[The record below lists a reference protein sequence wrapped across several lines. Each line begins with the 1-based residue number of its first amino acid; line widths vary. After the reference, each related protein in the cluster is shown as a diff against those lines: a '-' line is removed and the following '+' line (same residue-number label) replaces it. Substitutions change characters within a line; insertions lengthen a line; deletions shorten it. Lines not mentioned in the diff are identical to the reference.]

1 MKYKCHSCDTKK
13 LKELKLQGLDKDK
26 DGKSIR
32 LQSIDTEKD
41 SYLKINGRY
50 YHEECFRN
58 ELIKKGKMS
67 KEEIDNMIIGCQLE
81 QRKDKLLAISKN
93 RFYEWIKEH
102 YQVTLPNYYCMRIDK
117 ITQGRDE
124 RVYGSISYDEFL
136 EMYSMLVNYLAKQT
150 LNKKFKNTSQRMNYE
165 LAIVISKYEDY
176 KNYKEKLEEKNY
188 QVVDIKSKIESSN
201 KFNQVVEKARK
212 DAEDFRVAD
221 IHDELI

>member
-13 LKELKLQGLDKDK
+13 LKELKLQGLDRGK
-26 DGKSIR
+26 DGKLIR

-41 SYLKINGRY
+41 SYLKINARY
-50 YHEECFRN
+50 YHEECFKN

-67 KEEIDNMIIGCQLE
+67 EEEIESMIVGYQLE
-81 QRKDKLLAISKN
+81 QHKDKLLAESKN
-93 RFYEWIKEH
+93 KFYEWIKEH
-102 YQVTLPNYYCMRIDK
+102 YQVTLPNYYCMRVDK
-117 ITQGRDE
+117 ITQGKDE
-124 RVYGSISYDEFL
+124 KVYGSISYDEFL

-176 KNYKEKLEEKNY
+176 KNYKEKLEEKNH